1 MKKRIFILPLF
12 LLTLTIILTG
22 CKEKVNTKNIYVSE
36 YNNLMK
42 AVDDLSSHKI
52 LQKFKKNIREYRLIH
67 ITKIMMEFILKPQ
80 TKILG

>member
-12 LLTLTIILTG
+12 LLTLTIILTR

-42 AVDDLSSHKI
+42 AVDDLSSHK
-52 LQKFKKNIREYRLIH
+52 NITEV
-67 ITKIMMEFILKPQ
+67 
-80 TKILG
+80 